1 VKSELSRPH
10 ISGAHHFGFSVR
22 DLDRSI
28 RLYCDVLGAGLV
40 RPPYGGDNPSFAGRM
55 AIVSLGATGLDL
67 FEHARNGGEGVK
79 TMSAAF
85 DAGYAE
91 AMGMVMY
98 TEADVVLM
106 IRPLD
111 RRSSGIIACTA
122 CSGPQK
128 LTWNARRYSV
138 MLAASITPRAA
149 STPRC

>member
-1 VKSELSRPH
+1 MPTVLLPQR
-10 ISGAHHFGFSVR
+10 FGDQRLLLGV
-22 DLDRSI
+22 DLRSQLDH
-28 RLYCDVLGAGLV
+28 R
-40 RPPYGGDNPSFAGRM
+40 
-55 AIVSLGATGLDL
+55 GLDATRYEVGDL
-67 FEHARNGGEGVK
+67 VPNGANSMRRCWVK
-79 TMSAAF
+79 TMSAF

-111 RRSSGIIACTA
+111 RRSSGIIACTT

-128 LTWNARRYSV
+128 LTSNARRYSV